1 MVISTLSRLPGG
13 ASGLLRKRTFP
24 TTEFDWDVVG
34 VLFRAKKAKRSPEPT
49 TAATST
55 AIKTMYRGLRCLA
68 GCTKTLAG
76 VFVPGLG
83 NETLPGPLPARAV
96 ASVCLSFADGVGAEG
111 DEVIAVGEHWDDDGV
126 KDAGVISCGREGC
139 SEL

>member
-1 MVISTLSRLPGG
+1 MLPGG
-13 ASGLLRKRTFP
+13 AFGLLRKRTCP
-24 TTEFDWDVVG
+24 TTAIDGGVVV
-34 VLFRAKKAKRSPEPT
+34 VLCKVKKAKSSPEPAK
-49 TAATST
+49 AATSK
-55 AIKTMYRGLRCLA
+55 AIETMERVLRCLA
-68 GCTKTLAG
+68 GCALKLAG
-76 VFVPGLG
+76 AFVPGLG

>member
-24 TTEFDWDVVG
+24 TTEFDRDVVG

-49 TAATST
+49 AAATST

-68 GCTKTLAG
+68 GRTKTLAG
-76 VFVPGLG
+76 VFVPELG
-83 NETLPGPLPARAV
+83 NESLPVPLPARIV
-96 ASVCLSFADGVGAEG
+96 DGVCL
-111 DEVIAVGEHWDDDGV
+111 
-126 KDAGVISCGREGC
+126 
-139 SEL
+139 